1 MVVAMPKAP
10 RRPDPEPL
18 ETNDRPVILF
28 GMGAW
33 IVAFVV
39 LVVFFRDDLRDRDAT
54 YWLWA
59 CGIGVAMGVY
69 GLHFVRK
76 RNKHR

>member
-1 MVVAMPKAP
+1 MPKTP

-18 ETNDRPVILF
+18 ETNDRPVILV
-28 GMGAW
+28 GIAGW
-33 IVAFVV
+33 ILAFLV
-39 LVVFFRDDLRDRDAT
+39 LVIFFRDDLEDHHAT

-69 GLHFVRK
+69 GLHFTRK
-76 RNKHR
+76 RNRNRN